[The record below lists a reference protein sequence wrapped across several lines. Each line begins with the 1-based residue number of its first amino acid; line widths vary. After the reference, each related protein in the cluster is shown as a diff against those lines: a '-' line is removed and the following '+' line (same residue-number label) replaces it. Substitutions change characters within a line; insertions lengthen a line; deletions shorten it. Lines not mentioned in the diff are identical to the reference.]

1 MRHSLEVARWELVQN
16 LRNRQFILLTVLLP
30 IIIIGV
36 TVLAALIGTSSSH
49 QAGGSA
55 SLQQLVQGLQSGNPD
70 QVQTIVPMA
79 LGLSFSFVFIFVALF
94 SGQLVLQ
101 NVVREKQSRVVELLL
116 SAISPRELMAGKI
129 LGFGALGMVQAFLW
143 VAIGLLLLLF
153 IGPYLGL
160 PVLPLLAVLLANM
173 PWGMFALYLLYFVLG
188 YLLIASLSAALGA
201 TMTDYLSGQQFQQVI
216 ITLPSMIP
224 FFIISLLLQEP
235 NGTVARVFSYL
246 PLTSAGTMMMRLA
259 VGAISPWEI
268 LASLLVLLLSSWLAI
283 RVAGKVFEISILLY
297 GKSVSLREIW
307 RWARS

>member
-36 TVLAALIGTSSSH
+36 MTLAALIGTSSPH

-55 SLQQLVQGLQSGNPD
+55 SLQRLVQGLQSANQD
-70 QVQTIVPMA
+70 QVHTIVPMA
-79 LGLSFSFVFIFVALF
+79 LGLSFAFVFIFVAIF

-116 SAISPRELMAGKI
+116 SSISPRELMAGKI
-129 LGFGALGMVQAFLW
+129 LGFGALGMVQALLW

-173 PWGMFALYLLYFVLG
+173 PWGMFALYLLYFVIG
-188 YLLIASLSAALGA
+188 YLFIASLSAALGA

-224 FFIISLLLQEP
+224 FFIVSLLLQEP
-235 NGTVARVFSYL
+235 NGTVARVFSYI
-246 PLTSAGTMMMRLA
+246 PFTTAGTMMMRLA
-259 VGAISPWEI
+259 VGPISPWEI

-307 RWARS
+307 RWARG

>member
-55 SLQQLVQGLQSGNPD
+55 SLQQLIQGLQSGSPD

-79 LGLSFSFVFIFVALF
+79 LGLGFAFVFIFVALF

-116 SAISPRELMAGKI
+116 SSISPRELMAGKI
-129 LGFGALGMVQAFLW
+129 LGFGALGMVQALLW

-153 IGPYLGL
+153 VGPYLGV

-173 PWGMFALYLLYFVLG
+173 PWGMFALYLLYFALG

-224 FFIISLLLQEP
+224 FFIVSLLLQEP

-283 RVAGKVFEISILLY
+283 RVAGKIFEISILLY